1 MCLNIENEI
10 GWHIRAEVLVKEQVI
25 RVTLKPA
32 SNETGLVKQVGYRF
46 DKTDQLH
53 AGDIECLSDP
63 LAGKVRQ

>member
-10 GWHIRAEVLVKEQVI
+10 GWHIKAEVLVKEQAI

-32 SNETGLVKQVGYRF
+32 SNQTGLVKQVGYRF
-46 DKTDQLH
+46 DKTDQLY
-53 AGDIECLSDP
+53 AGDVECLSDP